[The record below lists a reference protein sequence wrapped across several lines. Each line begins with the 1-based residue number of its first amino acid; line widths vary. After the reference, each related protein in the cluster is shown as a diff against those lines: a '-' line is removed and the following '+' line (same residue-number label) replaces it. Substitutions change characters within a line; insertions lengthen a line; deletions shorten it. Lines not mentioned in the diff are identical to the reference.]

1 MCGLAGLLRLDGAPA
16 DRALLDRMNSRLAH
30 RGPDGDGLL
39 VQGPLGLAHR
49 RLSIIDLA
57 TGDQPMIRE
66 DLGRAIV
73 FNGEIYNYLELRA
86 ELLATGHTFRTR
98 SDTEV
103 LLVAH
108 AAWGDAFLS
117 RLRGMFA
124 FALWEMG
131 RERLLLARDPLG
143 KKPLHLVVKP
153 GKLVAFASE
162 AKALLELPEV
172 SRRIEP
178 AAIASYLKLLY
189 VPEQQHLFSDLER
202 LQPGEWLS
210 VERGEIRRGR
220 YTADTAQGQPRPEDL
235 SFDEACARVDAA
247 LRRAVEVRLRSDV
260 PLGVF
265 LSGGI
270 DSTLV
275 ALAAAMLVPGRL
287 KTFTVWFEGTAD
299 QTDERPYARRVSEA
313 ILSDHTELKVE
324 LDAPALAAEVGRH
337 FDEPFGDSSAV
348 PMLAMSRETRK
359 AVKVVLAGDGGDEIF
374 GGYGTY
380 LRHLDHAQ
388 GGAGAGGAGP
398 SAGLRKLAGQG
409 VALARGAA
417 RSLPGPLA
425 AGLARLVRP
434 LRRGLD
440 SLEGQL
446 ARTPAE
452 RHLGFQL
459 ASSSRPVTELLAP
472 LLGPLKP
479 SLGHL
484 LAGLPEGGSAVRT
497 AMRLDRQLYLPGDIL
512 RKADLSS
519 MRYGLEVRSPLLD
532 DDLIALA
539 DRLPA
544 QFMVDRLAR
553 FTEERWGKRI
563 LKALA
568 ARSLGEAF
576 AYRPKQGFGA
586 PVADWLRDP
595 RFEQLARDGFLSP
608 TSPIKPWFAPRLLKR
623 SFRGFQGGK
632 QWLAQEVWNLIVL
645 DAWAREAKPVL

>member
-16 DRALLDRMNSRLAH
+16 DRALLERMNSRLAH
-30 RGPDGDGLL
+30 RGPDGAGLL
-39 VQGPLGLAHR
+39 CQGPLGLAHR

-86 ELLATGHTFRTR
+86 ELLAKGHAFRTT

-143 KKPLHLVVKP
+143 KKPLHLVIKP
-153 GKLVAFASE
+153 GRLVAFASE

-178 AAIASYLKLLY
+178 AAIAAFLQLLY
-189 VPEQQHLFSDLER
+189 VPEQQQLFADLER
-202 LQPGEWLS
+202 LQPGEWLA
-210 VERGEIRRGR
+210 VEGGAVRRGR
-220 YTADTAQGQPRPEDL
+220 YTADTAPGLPQDL
-235 SFDEACARVDAA
+235 GFDEACARVDAA
-247 LRRAVEVRLRSDV
+247 LRRAVEVRLRADV

-313 ILSDHTELKVE
+313 ILSDHTELRVE

-380 LRHLDHAQ
+380 LRHLAQ
-388 GGAGAGGAGP
+388 GPSGGAPGP
-398 SAGLRKLAGQG
+398 ASGLRKLAGRG
-409 VALARGAA
+409 VSLARGAA
-417 RSLPGPLA
+417 RGLPGPLA
-425 AGLARLVRP
+425 AGIARLVRP
-434 LRRGLD
+434 VRRRLD
-440 SLEGQL
+440 SLEGGL

-459 ASSSRPVTELLAP
+459 ASSSRPVSELLAP
-472 LLGPLKP
+472 LLGGSKP
-479 SLGHL
+479 SLTHL
-484 LAGLPEGGSAVRT
+484 LADLPGGTSPVRT

-512 RKADLSS
+512 KKADLSS
-519 MRYGLEVRSPLLD
+519 MRYGLEVRAPLLD

-539 DRLPA
+539 DALPA
-544 QFMVDRLAR
+544 SFMVDRLAG

-568 ARSLGEAF
+568 SRSLGDPF

-595 RFEQLARDGFLSP
+595 RFEQLAHDGFLSK

-632 QWLAQEVWNLIVL
+632 TWLAQEVWNLIVL
-645 DAWAREAKPVL
+645 DAWAREARPVL

>member
-16 DRALLDRMNSRLAH
+16 DRALLERMSARLAH
-30 RGPDGDGLL
+30 RGPDGAGLL
-39 VQGPLGLAHR
+39 CQGPLGLAHR

-57 TGDQPMIRE
+57 TGDQPMLRE

-86 ELLATGHTFRTR
+86 ELLASGHAFRTT

-124 FALWEMG
+124 FALWETG

-143 KKPLHLVVKP
+143 KKPLHLLVKP

-178 AAIASYLKLLY
+178 AAIAAFLQLLY
-189 VPEQQHLFSDLER
+189 VPEQQQLFADIER
-202 LQPGEWLS
+202 LQPGEWLA
-210 VERGEIRRGR
+210 VERGEVRRGR
-220 YTADTAQGQPRPEDL
+220 YTADTAPGPLPQDL
-235 SFDEACARVDAA
+235 SYEEACARVDAA
-247 LRRAVEVRLRSDV
+247 LRRAVELRLRSDV

-287 KTFTVWFEGTAD
+287 KTFTVWFEGTHD

-313 ILSDHTELKVE
+313 IRSDHTELRVE

-380 LRHLDHAQ
+380 LRQLEGANGQAATGAQ
-388 GGAGAGGAGP
+388 PA
-398 SAGLRKLAGQG
+398 SRSGLRMLAGRG
-409 VALARGAA
+409 VSLARGAA
-417 RSLPGPLA
+417 RGLPGPLA
-425 AGLARLVRP
+425 AGIARLVRP
-434 LRRGLD
+434 LRRRLD

-446 ARTPAE
+446 PGTPAE

-459 ASSSRPVTELLAP
+459 ASSSRPVAQLLAP
-472 LLGPLKP
+472 LLGARP
-479 SLGHL
+479 SSLAHL
-484 LAGLPEGGSAVRT
+484 LAGLPADASPART

-512 RKADLSS
+512 KKVDLSS
-519 MRYGLEVRSPLLD
+519 MRYGLEVRAPLLD

-539 DRLPA
+539 DALPA
-544 QFMVDRLAR
+544 PFLVDRLAG

-568 ARSLGEAF
+568 ARSLGESF

-586 PVADWLRDP
+586 PLADWLRDP

-608 TSPIKPWFAPRLLKR
+608 SSPIKPWFAPRLLER
-623 SFRGFQGGK
+623 SFRGFQSGK
-632 QWLAQEVWNLIVL
+632 RWLAQEVWNLIVL